1 MYIKQKEEAP
11 KTVPSKYTK
20 EAQRLK
26 TEGEGIETKHITFPY
41 LKPNQSKKLT
51 REEGLKT
58 YNT

>member
-41 LKPNQSKKLT
+41 LKPNQ
-51 REEGLKT
+51 
-58 YNT
+58 